1 MTILPGRIL
10 PITRESARPA
20 ALAGPPIR
28 GKAGGERRLLTV
40 LLCFSSSHRT
50 AEFDLLER
58 LERHAPAVTAALAEH
73 SEVVTGS
80 VVLATCNRFEAYLD
94 IDEPLPAARAVSAET
109 VIEAVSAASGID
121 ADLLR
126 SSSSVYCDDAV
137 AEHLF
142 SVSSGLESVVV
153 GEGEIAGQVR
163 RALQSARLAG
173 TVTSDLER
181 LFQIASRTS
190 RGVKNRTGIM
200 TAGRSMV
207 RLALDLA
214 ESRVSDWAQVR
225 VLLVGTGKYAG
236 ASLAALRDKGAT
248 DVRVY
253 SPSGRAAKFALSH
266 DIAPVEAGELEEA
279 LAVSDLIVTCSAVT
293 DYVLTP
299 GMLAVAAARHDAVE
313 RRLVID
319 LGLPRNVDPAV
330 ADLHGVEMLDL
341 ETISIHAPVEELH
354 AAEDAREI
362 VGAAAAEFAAQTA
375 EQAITP
381 ALVALRTHVFDVL
394 DAEIERAR
402 SRGDSSE
409 QTEAALRHLD
419 GVLLHTPSVRARE
432 LARQGDAQSFVDG
445 AAALFGLQIEAPAE
459 QVRLTAVDDRSAAS

>member
-1 MTILPGRIL
+1 M
-10 PITRESARPA
+10 
-20 ALAGPPIR
+20 
-28 GKAGGERRLLTV
+28 

-58 LERHAPAVTAALAEH
+58 LERHAPAVVAALAEH
-73 SEVVTGS
+73 TELVSGS

-94 IDEPLPAARAVSAET
+94 IDEPLPAARAVAAET
-109 VIEAVSAASGID
+109 VIDAVSAASGID
-121 ADLLR
+121 AEVLR
-126 SSSSVYCDDAV
+126 SSSALYSDDAV

-142 SVSSGLESVVV
+142 SVSSGLESVVI

-163 RALQSARLAG
+163 RALQAARTSG
-173 TVTSDLER
+173 TVTGDLER
-181 LFQIASRTS
+181 LFQGASRTS

-207 RLALDLA
+207 RLALELA
-214 ESRVSDWAQVR
+214 ESRITDWTAVR

-236 ASLAALRDKGAT
+236 ASLAALRERGVV
-248 DVRVY
+248 DVQVY
-253 SPSGRAAKFALSH
+253 SPTGRAAKFALSH
-266 DIAPVEAGELEEA
+266 DVAPVEATELGDVLGRA
-279 LAVSDLIVTCSAVT
+279 DLVVTCSAVT
-293 DYVLTP
+293 DHVLTRA
-299 GMLAVAAARHDAVE
+299 LVAEAVALPGAVE

-330 ADLHGVEMLDL
+330 AELNGVELLDL
-341 ETISIHAPVEELH
+341 ETIRIHAPVEELN
-354 AAEDAREI
+354 AATDAREL

-375 EQAITP
+375 EQAVTP
-381 ALVALRTHVFDVL
+381 ALVALRTHVFAVL

-409 QTEAALRHLD
+409 QTEAALRHLA

-432 LARQGDAQSFVDG
+432 LARHGDAQTFADA
-445 AAALFGLQIEAPAE
+445 AAALFGLEIDEAPRAPAL
-459 QVRLTAVDDRSAAS
+459 RAVDDETAAS